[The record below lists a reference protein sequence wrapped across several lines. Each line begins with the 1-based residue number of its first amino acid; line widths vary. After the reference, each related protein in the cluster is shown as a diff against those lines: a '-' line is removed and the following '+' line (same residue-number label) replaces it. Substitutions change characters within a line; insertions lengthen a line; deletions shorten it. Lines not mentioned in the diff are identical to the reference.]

1 MSTQEIMRFF
11 QTQPRADN
19 HPSKSNVVPIPVKGL
34 HSHRGAHRGQVKVE
48 EMQSLNAQPSLTA
61 EERSQKRKLVVR
73 DTVAL
78 LTLLAV
84 TLVLLTAT
92 VFLFRSFS
100 DLRERLSQRWLERGE
115 AALHSGNPARAVEDL
130 RSALAYAPGQRSI
143 EIDLAE
149 ALAGAGR
156 TQEATSYFTTLWEAE
171 PGSGIINLQL
181 ARLAAR
187 QGNEAEALERYRA
200 SIYGDWEGDGSIRRR
215 AVRLELINYLIDR
228 RRFDPAH
235 GELIIAAGNAPDDPA
250 IKLQI
255 AALMEKARDPGNASQ
270 IYKAILQHAPRNL
283 PALEGAAR
291 TAFALG
297 NFAQARDYVDKALA
311 NPAEASESAQARQ
324 DLHDLRDRAVETL
337 LLYPSPALS
346 TLAQAQRVL
355 RDRNLVA
362 ERLRGCGVLLPSTAA
377 NSWAAVQPVRPQFAD
392 VIAKWQALPDATKLT
407 VAGLT
412 KDEELRHSVM
422 NLLYTTEQTAEIF
435 CGPATV

>member
-1 MSTQEIMRFF
+1 MRPE
-11 QTQPRADN
+11 QD
-19 HPSKSNVVPIPVKGL
+19 
-34 HSHRGAHRGQVKVE
+34 KVE
-48 EMQSLNAQPSLTA
+48 EMQSLQAQSTLNP

-78 LTLLAV
+78 LTLLVV
-84 TLVLLTAT
+84 TLALLTAT
-92 VFLFRSFS
+92 VFLFRAFS
-100 DLRERLSQRWLERGE
+100 NLRERLAQRWLERGE
-115 AALHSGNPARAVEDL
+115 TALHSGNPAQAVEDL

-181 ARLAAR
+181 ARLAVR
-187 QGNEAEALERYRA
+187 QGNETEALEKYRA
-200 SIYGDWEGDGSIRRR
+200 SIYGDWEGDGSVRRR

-228 RRFDPAH
+228 QRFNPAR

-255 AALMEKARDPGNASQ
+255 AALMEKALDPGNASQ
-270 IYKAILQHAPRNL
+270 IYKTILQHAPHNL

-324 DLHDLRDRAVETL
+324 DLHDLRDRAVDTL

-346 TLAQAQRVL
+346 PLAQAERVL
-355 RDRNLVA
+355 RDRNLVG
-362 ERLRGCGVLLPSTAA
+362 ERLRGCGVLLPSTPA
-377 NSWAAVQPVRPQFAD
+377 NSWAPVQPARFQFASLME
-392 VIAKWQALPDATKLT
+392 KWQALPNSSKLT
-407 VAGLT
+407 VADLIQ
-412 KDEELRHSVM
+412 DEDLRHSVM
-422 NLLYTTEQTAEIF
+422 QLVYATEQAADKS
-435 CGPATV
+435 CGPATGENAMLARIAANPGAVEAQ